1 MTNLILAIVI
11 IAAAFIGTSN
21 SANRGVTL
29 GALGVIGA
37 ILVFVSAT
45 AAQANDFGPV
55 LGVGAFVAT
64 LGLFWLFNCKRG

>member
-11 IAAAFIGTSN
+11 IAAGFIGSSH

-37 ILVFVSAT
+37 IMLFVSAT
-45 AAQANDFGPV
+45 AAQAHDFGPA
-55 LGVGAFVAT
+55 LGIGAFVGTIA
-64 LGLFWLFNCKRG
+64 LFWIFGKRG